1 MQEMQTADDA
11 YNKQAADA
19 AAQKTSQEA
28 LNGGQAQ
35 AQPTFLQK
43 WTAPIG
49 RATTQILDS
58 AVNAADSV
66 YNTPGMK
73 EARSATA
80 GVMTGAT
87 NMADFVMSH
96 AAGALATAQQ
106 PGDDSQAR
114 ATDPN
119 RDTQAEYNA
128 AEPIWEHTKAS
139 VLDFRDAVQVQDPS
153 LLNSLTQSAAQLA
166 VPYMGFSRALSG
178 MHAVAQ
184 LATAGALTDAS
195 ALGPHDM
202 RMADMLALLRHT
214 QGKLGDTL
222 RTLAPDGSA
231 QNAYI
236 NYLADRTNES
246 EAEGR
251 FKNVLDGFGVNLIAT
266 PLIHSAAVVMKQGYA
281 GLRYMIDN
289 GVGSSGGMVSP
300 ASQAG
305 RIGWHGTPHDF
316 DTEAGFD
323 DSKIGTG
330 EGAQSYGYGHY
341 LAESQDVAGHYQ
353 QKLVARDSKGGPI
366 AYAQDAVSKAGG
378 DPVKAYKQLT
388 SMAADEQDPSLRSQM
403 QQTAQLIK
411 SGNYQRGSG
420 SMIKAEVPDE
430 LTDKM
435 IDHDKLMKD
444 QPSVLQALGDDDR
457 QKLEGMLEDHGQ
469 HPDLENYT
477 GSEFRQIVEKAHDE
491 GVLTG
496 GDPME
501 SHSPKLASQYLD
513 SKGIPGVKYAD
524 QMSRNPVVT
533 DGKGAKVEV
542 SSRITNLLREAQ
554 GTHSG
559 AGGGNAL
566 DIAINRAKQ
575 RGWNDPKAFYQDR
588 EALEK
593 LEELKSKGAKFEL
606 AGTKNLVV
614 FKGKNIKVLEKH

>member
-119 RDTQAEYNA
+119 RDTQAEYSA

-236 NYLADRTNES
+236 NYLTDRTNET
-246 EAEGR
+246 EAAGR

-305 RIGWHGTPHDF
+305 RIGYHGTNAAPF
-316 DTEAGFD
+316 DQFSND
-323 DSKIGTG
+323 KIGAG
-330 EGAQSYGYGHY
+330 EGNQSFGYGHY
-341 LAESQDVAGHYQ
+341 IADTQDVAGKYGKNTLQVGIPDDISGQMMHWDKPLSEQ
-353 QKLVARDSKGGPI
+353 PEVARKLGVDLQNPSKLPNRLNGDMTGQEVYSRLSQGRTNLGSGTSAKEASAFLSKKGVTGIRYLDGESRNLPPEKQTHNSVLFDPQHATI
-366 AYAQDAVSKAGG
+366 MKRESGDAV
-378 DPVKAYKQLT
+378 P
-388 SMAADEQDPSLRSQM
+388 
-403 QQTAQLIK
+403 
-411 SGNYQRGSG
+411 
-420 SMIKAEVPDE
+420 
-430 LTDKM
+430 
-435 IDHDKLMKD
+435 
-444 QPSVLQALGDDDR
+444 
-457 QKLEGMLEDHGQ
+457 
-469 HPDLENYT
+469 
-477 GSEFRQIVEKAHDE
+477 
-491 GVLTG
+491 
-496 GDPME
+496 
-501 SHSPKLASQYLD
+501 
-513 SKGIPGVKYAD
+513 
-524 QMSRNPVVT
+524 
-533 DGKGAKVEV
+533 
-542 SSRITNLLREAQ
+542 
-554 GTHSG
+554 
-559 AGGGNAL
+559 
-566 DIAINRAKQ
+566 
-575 RGWNDPKAFYQDR
+575 
-588 EALEK
+588 
-593 LEELKSKGAKFEL
+593 EELKPGGNIDF
-606 AGTKNLVV
+606 TKMTPARQQ
-614 FKGKNIKVLEKH
+614 KVLEALQDAMKEKPSA